1 MISGADLKLAF
12 LKLKFITRGLGISLG
27 LGFFALSCTQKPKLL
42 EFQGQTMG
50 TTYVVKYYPTA
61 KTPSKPELA
70 AKIDRALIDLNQKI
84 SNYIPDSEI
93 SQFNKSSS
101 LEWQTPSLDLMA
113 GLLQALDV
121 GKKTNG
127 IYDPTVGPLVALW
140 GFGPRGPRTNK
151 PEPSE
156 IQALKAFVGLQ
167 HLEVSADKSQ
177 LRKLHP
183 QVTLDYSSI
192 GQGMGL
198 NLMAK
203 IMDEAGVEN
212 SMLIVGGEIITRGEK
227 HDGPWRVAIEAPHKE
242 RGIAQRQLILGDRA
256 ICTSGNYRQFFEA
269 EGKRYAHTI
278 DPETGIPVQHNLIS
292 ATIISPDS
300 NALFSDAWATAMLV
314 VGPDKGPEI
323 AEREGLIAYF
333 IIEQEPGVYLEK
345 FSSKWLE
352 LYPDSE
358 IHIP

>member
-1 MISGADLKLAF
+1 
-12 LKLKFITRGLGISLG
+12 
-27 LGFFALSCTQKPKLL
+27 
-42 EFQGQTMG
+42 
-50 TTYVVKYYPTA
+50 
-61 KTPSKPELA
+61 
-70 AKIDRALIDLNQKI
+70 
-84 SNYIPDSEI
+84 
-93 SQFNKSSS
+93 
-101 LEWQTPSLDLMA
+101 
-113 GLLQALDV
+113 
-121 GKKTNG
+121 
-127 IYDPTVGPLVALW
+127 
-140 GFGPRGPRTNK
+140 
-151 PEPSE
+151 
-156 IQALKAFVGLQ
+156 
-167 HLEVSADKSQ
+167 
-177 LRKLHP
+177 
-183 QVTLDYSSI
+183 
-192 GQGMGL
+192 
-198 NLMAK
+198 
-203 IMDEAGVEN
+203 
-212 SMLIVGGEIITRGEK
+212 
-227 HDGPWRVAIEAPHKE
+227 VAIEAPHKE